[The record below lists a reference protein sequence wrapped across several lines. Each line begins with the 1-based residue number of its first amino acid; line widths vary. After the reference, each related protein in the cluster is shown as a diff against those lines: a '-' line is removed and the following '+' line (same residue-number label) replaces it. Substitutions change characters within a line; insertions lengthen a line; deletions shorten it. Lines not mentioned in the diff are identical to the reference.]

1 MILIEGQKIYCKGC
15 GKIIEN
21 IYDSC
26 ILLNIEANEKSP
38 LYCLNEAIFHRD
50 CYNNYPLR
58 NMYEK
63 RVAELEKLSSLN
75 NFDYISKEELSLE
88 KIGHPDNLIRVPF
101 LTEDYNSPL
110 YEYNCISLNKK
121 NLDKWRNYKIFL
133 KLIDNLNKSDEW
145 RGKALSFLM
154 SQLNSPV
161 KPDIL
166 RQFFIT
172 DHLGTPIEAYNQE
185 GELIW
190 EREQDLYG
198 NSCQGFAKENFRC
211 PFKYQ
216 GQYYDSEV
224 ELCYNR
230 FRYYHPET
238 GRYISEDPIKLLG
251 GFNVFAYVSDTNAW
265 VDLLGLTRGKRVKD
279 LPKNLQRRPKWR
291 KETKDYLYENSEK
304 TEDGKYISAKT
315 GNPIEP
321 GNEIIGHQNQSWREY
336 QEATEN
342 QNKTRKEVIDDYN
355 DLSNLGFED
364 KRESSSDGGKYRG
377 YEH

>member
-101 LTEDYNSPL
+101 LTEDYSSPL

-121 NLDKWRNYKIFL
+121 NLDKWEDYKIFL

-145 RGKALSFLM
+145 SGKALSFLM

-166 RQFFIT
+166 R
-172 DHLGTPIEAYNQE
+172 
-185 GELIW
+185 
-190 EREQDLYG
+190 
-198 NSCQGFAKENFRC
+198 
-211 PFKYQ
+211 
-216 GQYYDSEV
+216 
-224 ELCYNR
+224 
-230 FRYYHPET
+230 
-238 GRYISEDPIKLLG
+238 
-251 GFNVFAYVSDTNAW
+251 
-265 VDLLGLTRGKRVKD
+265 
-279 LPKNLQRRPKWR
+279 
-291 KETKDYLYENSEK
+291 
-304 TEDGKYISAKT
+304 
-315 GNPIEP
+315 
-321 GNEIIGHQNQSWREY
+321 
-336 QEATEN
+336 
-342 QNKTRKEVIDDYN
+342 
-355 DLSNLGFED
+355 
-364 KRESSSDGGKYRG
+364 
-377 YEH
+377 

>member
-110 YEYNCISLNKK
+110 YEYNCIFLNKK

-198 NSCQGFAKENFRC
+198 NSRQGFAKENFRC

-216 GQYYDSEV
+216 GQYYDREI
-224 ELCYNR
+224 ELCYN
-230 FRYYHPET
+230 
-238 GRYISEDPIKLLG
+238 L
-251 GFNVFAYVSDTNAW
+251 A
-265 VDLLGLTRGKRVKD
+265 
-279 LPKNLQRRPKWR
+279 
-291 KETKDYLYENSEK
+291 
-304 TEDGKYISAKT
+304 
-315 GNPIEP
+315 
-321 GNEIIGHQNQSWREY
+321 SW
-336 QEATEN
+336 
-342 QNKTRKEVIDDYN
+342 
-355 DLSNLGFED
+355 
-364 KRESSSDGGKYRG
+364 
-377 YEH
+377 